1 MRVQILFPDAGLT
14 RVRVATPALRRR
26 ALAGRRSLAAQRSCR
41 SSADHGRRCRQRG
54 LLGVQARG
62 QRRHV
67 QPLGLLLLPVTQ
79 PALLLVF
86 NLGSPLL
93 QWSHVCCVCR
103 RRCGALVCGRRTE
116 SVGETV
122 RREQTF
128 AGDAWGGFS
137 DTKGRTR
144 CAPHALVRWWD
155 SRREAVSDT
164 RGPPT
169 YCPSYRLGVPN
180 GELRFRLGVGGLLGS
195 QPDCNFVEE
204 LLTAAAV
211 RLAPP
216 PNWHYCSTVGAPAT
230 S

>member
-1 MRVQILFPDAGLT
+1 MRDLQSALQATGKAISFSRRRP
-14 RVRVATPALRRR
+14 RVRGGDSSPRRR

-169 YCPSYRLGVPN
+169 YFPSYRLGVPN
-180 GELRFRLGVGGLLGS
+180 GELRFGWALGDFWVHS
-195 QPDCNFVEE
+195 RIVISWRSF
-204 LLTAAAV
+204 
-211 RLAPP
+211 
-216 PNWHYCSTVGAPAT
+216 
-230 S
+230 